1 MSHPDQDTD
10 LIETFHRLT
19 EAWIGGDFDLLH
31 RHYDPDIVGLEPE
44 PPFRIRGRNQVLEEY
59 RRFLQAGGRIDY
71 LRARDIDVQRFGD
84 TGVLTYYFQTRRT
97 LPGGSRWEFSG
108 KETLVFLRRDRLW
121 KLAHWH
127 FSIDPAS
134 DRRMGPADEAGN
146 GS

>member
-31 RHYDPDIVGLEPE
+31 RHYDPDIV
-44 PPFRIRGRNQVLEEY
+44 
-59 RRFLQAGGRIDY
+59 
-71 LRARDIDVQRFGD
+71 FGD